1 MTIKQIVGDDR
12 YDKMRRA
19 LQAAFP
25 DQATTIT
32 DEAVDAAFQIAKFD
46 WDAPD
51 LRALPIPPLPAAVAP
66 VSPAGA
72 THFEYYEARAT
83 HARTAAPGSV
93 FSATLPVV
101 RFRLPDHGTTQTLP
115 VLHSP
120 AGDILPVDR
129 LSPSV
134 DVLWNTYHGD
144 PLLKFGRP
152 ERVDMITPPRL
163 GGARFSAISVYLCYA
178 KATAAA
184 PSFYILEAGLATGQ
198 PRMPFLG
205 RTMDT
210 VIVAQTQYKPTT
222 FSEPYHYYRGK
233 LAMRADAPSEPE
245 RLSVEVFRQAP
256 PTDQYVHVT
265 VEYVKR
271 ATPLL
276 TPPFSITVGAAARVQ
291 AIADALHIPSELSET
306 WFLRLLDGLELN
318 KLFSVKPH

>member
-1 MTIKQIVGDDR
+1 MSIKQIVGDER
-12 YDKMRRA
+12 YAKMRHA

-46 WDAPD
+46 WNAED
-51 LRALPIPPLPAAVAP
+51 LRGLQIPPLPAAAAP
-66 VSPAGA
+66 AVAGA
-72 THFEYYEARAT
+72 AAQFEYYEARAT
-83 HARTAAPGSV
+83 HARTAAPHSV
-93 FSATLPVV
+93 FTGSLPVV

-120 AGDILPVDR
+120 AGDILPADR

-134 DVLWNTYHGD
+134 DVLWETYRSD
-144 PLLKFGRP
+144 PKLKFGRP

-178 KATAAA
+178 KASDAA

-222 FSEPYHYYRGK
+222 FAEPFHYYRGK
-233 LAMRADAPSEPE
+233 LTMQAGEPE
-245 RLSVEVFRQAP
+245 HLSVEVFRQKP
-256 PTDQYVHVT
+256 PTDQYIHVT
-265 VEYVKR
+265 VEYIKL
-271 ATPLL
+271 AKPLL
-276 TPPFSITVGAAARVQ
+276 TPPFAITVGAGARVQ
-291 AIADALHIPSELSET
+291 AIADALHIPSGLSEA
-306 WFLRLLDGLELN
+306 WFLRLIDDLQLN
-318 KLFSVKPH
+318 KLFSVKPHA